1 MEKDKKKKS
10 LLQTLFAYAEGEKK
24 KMLLS
29 VILSVLSVSS
39 PSAL

>member
-10 LLQTLFAYAEGEKK
+10 LLQTLFAYAEDEKK

-29 VILSVLSVSS
+29 VILSVLSVS
-39 PSAL
+39 